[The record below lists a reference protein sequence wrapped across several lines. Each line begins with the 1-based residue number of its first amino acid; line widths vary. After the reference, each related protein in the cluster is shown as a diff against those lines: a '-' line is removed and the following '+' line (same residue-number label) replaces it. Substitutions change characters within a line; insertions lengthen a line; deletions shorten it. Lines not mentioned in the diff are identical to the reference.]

1 MTDIFHYVGN
11 DTQFAANGDDL
22 IVDGAT
28 EMEQRIFRGLITAPG
43 DDPFNPKY
51 GVAIGSFVGQA
62 LTPEKFA
69 ELKAGILSVVLT
81 EPDVQKIPA
90 PNIAYNAVQN
100 NFLSATIQYVYS
112 PTGQI
117 KSITAP

>member
-100 NFLSATIQYVYS
+100 NFLSAIIQYVYS